1 MSVWATRARYRID
14 NKMCL
19 FTNPSNYIEWTRT
32 ITLEISDQDYEV
44 LASTSYDGST
54 SSKMIYVPGVPALCL
69 RDTPVRC
76 MVVWSPLSC
85 AERPVTADT
94 ADRCPCP

>member
-19 FTNPSNYIEWTRT
+19 FTHPSNYIEWTRT
-32 ITLEISDQDYEV
+32 ITLK
-44 LASTSYDGST
+44 LATRTTKYLQVRR
-54 SSKMIYVPGVPALCL
+54 IYVPGAVRKGVPALCL

>member
-1 MSVWATRARYRID
+1 
-14 NKMCL
+14 
-19 FTNPSNYIEWTRT
+19 
-32 ITLEISDQDYEV
+32 
-44 LASTSYDGST
+44 
-54 SSKMIYVPGVPALCL
+54 MIYVPGVPALCL

>member
-1 MSVWATRARYRID
+1 MDSD
-14 NKMCL
+14 NH
-19 FTNPSNYIEWTRT
+19 
-32 ITLEISDQDYEV
+32 LEISDQDYEV
-44 LASTSYDGST
+44 LASTTYLRAR
-54 SSKMIYVPGVPALCL
+54 GVPALCL

>member
-1 MSVWATRARYRID
+1 MDSD
-14 NKMCL
+14 NH
-19 FTNPSNYIEWTRT
+19 
-32 ITLEISDQDYEV
+32 LEISDQDYEV
-44 LASTSYDGST
+44 LASTTYR
-54 SSKMIYVPGVPALCL
+54 YVPGVPALCL